1 MLETGSNDVRSL
13 PNPIFGFQ
21 LTPGEPCVMG
31 VGTGRRAD
39 GSGTTAQ
46 GLATGG
52 ETPSSPTSN
61 ATEEFTPE
69 TSSANVKIFSTS

>member
-1 MLETGSNDVRSL
+1 M
-13 PNPIFGFQ
+13 
-21 LTPGEPCVMG
+21 
-31 VGTGRRAD
+31 GTGRRAD

-69 TSSANVKIFSTS
+69 TSSANIKIFSTS

>member
-1 MLETGSNDVRSL
+1 M
-13 PNPIFGFQ
+13 
-21 LTPGEPCVMG
+21 
-31 VGTGRRAD
+31 GTGRRAD

-69 TSSANVKIFSTS
+69 STTANIETFTTS